1 LPEHRDRATGTSL
14 ATAWLGY
21 LTLVTLLVTLAP
33 YEFREPNRVVISLG
47 INAEDV
53 LANILLFVPLGF
65 LTRLTLGPRR
75 GNPLLV
81 FGLGVVLSGLIETCQ
96 IFLPGRFASP
106 IDVTNN
112 SLGALIGALLLEGI
126 EHRIQL
132 TSGMVDR
139 LALELP
145 MMGLPYLLVPLLWVS
160 SFASRNQPGRWVLT
174 TFIGF
179 VGAGVLSSVHR
190 HRFGPAGAISA
201 SGTALVAA
209 LGFLVGAFPGFV
221 VNPGLLALST
231 TAVALVT
238 GLLSRIPGRTGT
250 GDRRFEAAELNRI
263 IPAFLL
269 YLLLLAVWPPT
280 PDSARWTPEWGL
292 VPELD
297 HVSTNEVMSLLEYI
311 AGFTLLG
318 YALAARR
325 GRREEPTGI
334 LVSRTALLGAAC
346 AGLLELA
353 SAFHAGSRGSGL
365 RLAMSIV
372 AAGYG
377 ARLYAA
383 QRAHIRN
390 VLWAGRES

>member
-1 LPEHRDRATGTSL
+1 LPERPVHATGTSL

-53 LANILLFVPLGF
+53 IANILLFVPLGF
-65 LTRLTLGPRR
+65 LTRLTLGPRL
-75 GNPLLV
+75 GNLLV
-81 FGLGVVLSGLIETCQ
+81 VLGLGVVLSGLIETSQ
-96 IFLPGRFASP
+96 IFLPGRFPSP
-106 IDVTNN
+106 IDVTTN
-112 SLGALIGALLLEGI
+112 SLGALLGACLLEGI
-126 EHRIQL
+126 EHRIEL
-132 TSGMVDR
+132 TPGVVDR

-145 MMGLPYLLVPLLWVS
+145 LMGLLYLLVPLLWVS
-160 SFASRNQPGRWVLT
+160 SFASRNQPGRWMLT
-174 TFIGF
+174 TLIGF
-179 VGAGVLSSVHR
+179 IGAGVLSTLYR

-201 SGTALVAA
+201 LGTALVAA
-209 LGFLVGAFPGFV
+209 LGFLVGTLPGFV
-221 VNPGLLALST
+221 VNPGLLALGT
-231 TAVALVT
+231 AAVALAT
-238 GLLSRIPGRTGT
+238 ALFSLIPGRTREA
-250 GDRRFEAAELNRI
+250 DRRFEGAALNRI
-263 IPAFLL
+263 IPVFLL

-280 PDSARWTPEWGL
+280 PQSGRWTPEWGL

-297 HVSTNEVMSLLEYI
+297 HVSTEDVMSLLEYI

-318 YALAARR
+318 YALAERR

-334 LVSRTALLGAAC
+334 LLRRTALMGAVC
-346 AGLLELA
+346 AGVLELA

-365 RLAMSIV
+365 RLTMSIV
-372 AAGYG
+372 AVGYG

-390 VLWAGRES
+390 VLGTARGG